1 MGKSLHGTLV
11 VGQSGGPTPVINA
24 SLAGVIGEAQQ
35 HDCFTGVYG
44 LVHGI
49 EGALK
54 EELLDLGNETPENLD
69 LLSRT
74 PASALGSCRHKL
86 SAADYERILEA
97 FRIHNVRHFVYIGG
111 NDSMDTCHRIWSL
124 ATEEGYEIQVM
135 GVPKTIDNDLAYTD
149 HCPGYGSAA
158 RFLALATR
166 DTGRD
171 LESMATFDDVT
182 ILEAMGRN
190 AGWLTAASV
199 LGQTS
204 EPEAPHLVYVPEV
217 AFDEARFLGDV
228 ARVHG
233 RLGRVFVVVSEG
245 IRDAEG
251 QFVGQH
257 AQRGISSDAFGH
269 TVHALSTGVAAY
281 LTDLV
286 RKQLGLQ
293 ARFLRPGLIGRALSA
308 CMVET
313 DRKEALAV
321 GRQAVAHLA
330 AGESG
335 HMVTLERLCDEPYHW
350 TTGLAPLAEVANAEH
365 LLPREYINEM
375 GNTVT
380 EAFWRYALPLI
391 DGPLPPLARLQGSCV
406 PSRVAQQVLRE
417 RDTSVLGS

>member
-35 HDCFTGVYG
+35 HDCFTGIYG

-171 LESMATFDDVT
+171 LEAMVTFDDVT

-199 LGQTS
+199 LGKVQMIGAALYDCP
-204 EPEAPHLVYVPEV
+204 EDEAPHLVYVPEI
-217 AFDEARFLGDV
+217 AFDEARFLDDV
-228 ARVHG
+228 ARVHR

-251 QFVGQH
+251 QFIGES
-257 AQRGISSDAFGH
+257 AQRGGGSDAFGH
-269 TVHALSTGVAAY
+269 VVHSLTTGVAAY

-286 RKQLGLQ
+286 HERLGLQ

-308 CMVET
+308 CVAEI
-313 DRKEALAV
+313 DREEARAV
-321 GRQAVAHLA
+321 GQQAVAHLA

-335 HMVTLERLCDEPYHW
+335 HMVNLERLCDDPYHW

-375 GNTVT
+375 GNMVA
-380 EAFWRYALPLI
+380 EAFWRYALPLM
-391 DGPLPPLARLQGSCV
+391 DGPLPPLARLQGSRV
-406 PSRVAQQVLRE
+406 PI
-417 RDTSVLGS
+417 